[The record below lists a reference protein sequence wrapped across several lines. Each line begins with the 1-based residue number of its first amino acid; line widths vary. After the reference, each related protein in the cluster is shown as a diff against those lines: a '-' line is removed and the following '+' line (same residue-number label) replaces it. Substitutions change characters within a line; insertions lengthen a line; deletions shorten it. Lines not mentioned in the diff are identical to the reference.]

1 MGVQAIENLMKKRG
15 KFDYILLE
23 TTGLADPGPIAS
35 MFWLDDA
42 LCSEIFLD
50 GIVTLVDAK
59 FSMQQLQEVKPEGT
73 LNEAVRQVAFA
84 DRIIVNK
91 TDLVDEPHLRDLE
104 DTLLSINAAAQI
116 KRTTRSKIDLDFIL
130 DIHAFDVERA
140 LTIDPHLGHDD
151 DDDHHHHHHHQHSLF
166 DTVLS
171 LNFTSF
177 FSFLPFLIFSFSLPA
192 HRR

>member
-1 MGVQAIENLMKKRG
+1 VQAIENLMKKKG

-35 MFWLDDA
+35 IFWLDDA

-59 FSMQQLQEVKPEGT
+59 YSLQQLTEEKPDGM

-91 TDLVDEPHLRDLE
+91 TDLVTEEQLVGLE
-104 DTLLSINAAAQI
+104 GTLAAINGGALFR
-116 KRTTRSKIDLDFIL
+116 RTTRSKIDLDFIL
-130 DIHAFDVERA
+130 DIHAFDVDRA
-140 LTIDPHLGHDD
+140 ITIDPHLGHGDEA
-151 DDDHHHHHHHQHSLF
+151 DHHHSHHHQHSQV
-166 DTVLS
+166 DTVRPL
-171 LNFTSF
+171 LDTLF
-177 FSFLPFLIFSFSLPA
+177 
-192 HRR
+192 